1 MGTTKP
7 EFKPG
12 GERTK
17 NTEGVYFIYPQ
28 TPGEMQTALDIYF
41 LTRKYKAKRPEFVH
55 PKTGRI
61 YAFGKARKGK
71 SFRLEGTD
79 KRQSIT
85 ARRKAKKL
93 AQTPTLE
100 HFITAFGEKEGPIAF
115 EQERQAIQT
124 IYETNPYLTHDV
136 DHILGLSSGGLHISR
151 NLRSLWR
158 LKNISEGDRHELLQ
172 DTDWLR
178 DVLYIDPTLSIPD
191 QLRLGPKYP
200 TQAVGIDNLVD
211 EKLADLRT
219 QKSLGGQLADKAGS
233 ILASGIQ
240 GVSNL
245 HPAVKTT
252 IALATHEFK
261 GRPAGGGMEEFL
273 RQSGASSYK
282 DYYDGLNNREFL
294 KTMPLNEYDPTSL
307 EEWLKKPSS
316 RYSTPPPEEP
326 VSPSEGPKPDELRD
340 SSSNPIEE
348 P

>member
-100 HFITAFGEKEGPIAF
+100 HFIAAFGEKQGPIAF
-115 EQERQAIQT
+115 ERERQAIRE
-124 IYETNPYLTHDV
+124 IYANNPYLTHDV
-136 DHILGLSSGGLHISR
+136 DHIFSLEAGGLNISR

-158 LKNISEGDRHELLQ
+158 LKNISEGPRLELQSDL
-172 DTDWLR
+172 DWVRSIL
-178 DVLYIDPTLSIPD
+178 LIDPRMTIEQQIAL
-191 QLRLGPKYP
+191 QGPLLNE
-200 TQAVGIDNLVD
+200 TDRDNLID
-211 EKLADLRT
+211 EKLVNIRT
-219 QKSLGGQLADKAGS
+219 QKSLGGQLANKVGS
-233 ILASGIQ
+233 ILASGIK
-240 GVSNL
+240 GVP
-245 HPAVKTT
+245 PAVKTG
-252 IALATHEFK
+252 IALVNNELNRSVADGT
-261 GRPAGGGMEEFL
+261 M
-273 RQSGASSYK
+273 
-282 DYYDGLNNREFL
+282 DYQRWLEHQEFL
-294 KTMPLNEYDPTSL
+294 KTIPLNEYNPTDLEDL

-316 RYSTPPPEEP
+316 RYSKTPPEDP
-326 VSPSEGPKPDELRD
+326 VSLSEGPKPDELRD